1 MFQLLS
7 GDLIAVALAL
17 QALLD
22 DLAIPVLLIA
32 VLVMHLLPG
41 ELGELREQ
49 CVDLREPALREE
61 PAHVANEVVG
71 VDEDVRAIGALGEL
85 DLAPAQQVHQHERM
99 VEERQAY
106 YGSRPLAWDNLRV
119 GILVGSII
127 FIF

>member
-22 DLAIPVLLIA
+22 DLAILVLHLA
-32 VLVMHLLPG
+32 VLAMHLLPG

-49 CVDLREPALREE
+49 FVDLREPALREE
-61 PAHVANEVVG
+61 LAHVANEVVG

-85 DLAPAQQVHQHERM
+85 DLAPAQQVHQHERI
-99 VEERQAY
+99 VIER
-106 YGSRPLAWDNLRV
+106 
-119 GILVGSII
+119 
-127 FIF
+127 